1 MFSNTLLYSLAGTSM
16 LSLIIVVI
24 LNALTYGATQSLSS
38 STRTTELAPVAL
50 SVISCMAMIM
60 LTFLVHREIHQN
72 IQWPRWKIG
81 ILFLTITYFIVATG
95 STAGTMATTHP
106 TLPSL
111 WIARSIFWGLSVF
124 TEGCYCGYLLVLCF
138 QPKPETAWPR
148 SYTLSQE
155 LKALPESPSPSPS
168 VTTPT
173 QTLSDP
179 YPDMNRFDTRRGS
192 LRKYPRRS
200 NRYSGGTLCFEQNKH
215 ASFDTTSTASTT
227 PTTPTA
233 PHHDINENHNQHNNQ
248 QQQLQIPH
256 ENDTRPLLRGSSSIR
271 SLPSLRIRDQ
281 SPQLSLDN
289 LLQSP
294 SASASASA
302 SRYDLSLNLVS
313 PTASMEALGFSSED
327 RIHPLFRTTS
337 PCPSPTPSPGTR
349 VKASPSAGQTI
360 THKTVTRMR
369 SARSL
374 REHRSGSPFLSEE
387 EKNMALIHAGHV
399 RRSITQYEKRYDL
412 NESPEE

>member
-1 MFSNTLLYSLAGTSM
+1 MFSIKLLYTLAGTSM
-16 LSLIIVVI
+16 ISLIIVTI
-24 LNALTYGATQSLSS
+24 LNALTYGSIQSLSS
-38 STRTTELAPVAL
+38 PTRTTELAPVAL

-81 ILFLTITYFIVATG
+81 ILFLTITYFIAATG

-111 WIARSIFWGLSVF
+111 WIARSIFWGISVF
-124 TEGCYCGYLLVLCF
+124 TEGCYCGYLLVICF
-138 QPKPETAWPR
+138 QPKAETAWPR

-155 LKALPESPSPSPS
+155 LKALPESPSPSPSPS

-200 NRYSGGTLCFEQNKH
+200 NRYSGGTLCFEQHKH
-215 ASFDTTSTASTT
+215 ASFDTTSTASTA

-233 PHHDINENHNQHNNQ
+233 PHHDTNDHHNQQ
-248 QQQLQIPH
+248 QQQLQIPN
-256 ENDTRPLLRGSSSIR
+256 ENDTRPLRGSSSIR

-294 SASASASA
+294 SPSASS
-302 SRYDLSLNLVS
+302 YNLNLNLDS
-313 PTASMEALGFSSED
+313 PTASMEALGFSTED
-327 RIHPLFRTTS
+327 RIHPLFRATS

-387 EKNMALIHAGHV
+387 EKNMALVHAGHV

-412 NESPEE
+412 NESPDE